1 MNIHTLTDKT
11 HMLIYVKQVKFEFCS
26 VLTLCLL
33 GYTTVDSIPGT
44 DLKTKETYLNQARFS
59 YYGWSGLPQNEHHT
73 A

>member
-1 MNIHTLTDKT
+1 MNMYTLTDKT
-11 HMLIYVKQVKFEFCS
+11 HMLIYVKQVNFGFGF
-26 VLTLCLL
+26 VLTLCL

-59 YYGWSGLPQNEHHT
+59 FYGWSGLPQNEHHT